1 MVLLIQTEEELIRR
15 SNDYIISIHG
25 EDDMREGIGPETTEE
40 WLEEKKRMTK
50 QSLIYDFQDITGLM
64 SRLLVTCD
72 QQVECQ
78 QTANQEY
85 ESSLSK
91 LEKELTLHK
100 NKVRE
105 LVRDNLDNTGVI
117 TTLPDEIDRLKQGQG

>member
-25 EDDMREGIGPETTEE
+25 EDDMREGIGPETTAEWEE
-40 WLEEKKRMTK
+40 DKGRVTK
-50 QSLIYDFQDITGLM
+50 QSLIYDFQDTTGLM
-64 SRLLVTCD
+64 SRLLVTCE
-72 QQVECQ
+72 QQVLRQ
-78 QTANQEY
+78 QTANQEH

-91 LEKELTLHK
+91 LERELTLHK

-105 LVRDNLDNTGVI
+105 LDRNNLDNTGVI
-117 TTLPDEIDRLKQGQG
+117 ATLREEIDQLKQGRG

>member
-25 EDDMREGIGPETTEE
+25 EDDMREGIGPETTDE
-40 WLEEKKRMTK
+40 WEAQKGRMTK
-50 QSLIYDFQDITGLM
+50 QSLIYEFQDTTGLM
-64 SRLLVTCD
+64 SRLLVTCE
-72 QQVECQ
+72 QQVQRQ
-78 QTANQEY
+78 QTANQEH

-91 LEKELTLHK
+91 LERELTLHK

-105 LVRDNLDNTGVI
+105 LDRNNLDNTGVI
-117 TTLPDEIDRLKQGQG
+117 ATLREEIDRLKQGRG